1 MVKPFKLVC
10 RKKNQQRRLEHRL
23 RNSFRQILMR
33 TRRIKTVNFLMAKS
47 QSRTTSMYL
56 RPCTKSLYYF
66 LGCPILLFW
75 NHAELFWY
83 FPFGLLSILQISGM
97 LRRVYIS
104 LWIYIM
110 HIKLNIIPNVTFYLM
125 IQILENTL
133 FSFLIPHTL
142 AKKQPNHGS
151 GYDRYYQHRSW
162 INHMPN

>member
-1 MVKPFKLVC
+1 
-10 RKKNQQRRLEHRL
+10 
-23 RNSFRQILMR
+23 MR
-33 TRRIKTVNFLMAKS
+33 TRRIKTVNFLMAKL
-47 QSRTTSMYL
+47 QSRTKSMYL
-56 RPCTKSLYYF
+56 RLCTKYLYYF
-66 LGCPILLFW
+66 LGCRILIFEIMYKNMFDIFHSGYQLFYKYQ
-75 NHAELFWY
+75 E
-83 FPFGLLSILQISGM
+83 
-97 LRRVYIS
+97 RRVYIS

-125 IQILENTL
+125 IQILVHTL